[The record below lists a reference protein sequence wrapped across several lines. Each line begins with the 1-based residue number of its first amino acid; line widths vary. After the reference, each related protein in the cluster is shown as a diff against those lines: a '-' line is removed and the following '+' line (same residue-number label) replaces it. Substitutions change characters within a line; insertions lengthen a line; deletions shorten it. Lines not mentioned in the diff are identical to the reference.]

1 MSNKTLFSVVLGVAV
16 IVLVVT
22 IGLKA
27 KRPDQIVHTN
37 SVGATHKLIAY
48 RSPTCGCCVNWVS
61 YMKARGY
68 KVESVDVAD
77 AELEDIKE
85 KYGVPEDL
93 YACHTTV
100 VNDGEYFIEGLV
112 PEEVV
117 SRLLEEQPDIE
128 GIGLPGMPQ
137 GSPGMPGSKTGP
149 FDIMMLDRYRKL
161 ELYERI

>member
-1 MSNKTLFSVVLGVAV
+1 MSNKTFLSAIVAIIVVVT
-16 IVLVVT
+16 VVT
-22 IGLKA
+22 IGFRS
-27 KRPDQIVHTN
+27 KRPDLVAHTN
-37 SVGATHKLIAY
+37 SSGEVHELIAY

-77 AELEDIKE
+77 ADLESIKE
-85 KYGVPEDL
+85 QYGVPEDL

-100 VNDGEYFIEGLV
+100 VNGGEYFIEGLV
-112 PEEVV
+112 PEEAIG
-117 SRLLEEQPDIE
+117 RMLEEQPDIK

-137 GSPGMPGSKTGP
+137 GSPGMPGTQSAP
-149 FDIMMLDRYRKL
+149 FDIQMLDKFDKL